1 MILSPVDSP
10 DWPEIEASLRR
21 VKEKTGERWS
31 LPFVISRIREG
42 KAGLF
47 RFLDSEPA
55 FVLSEKVPLSDDFRA
70 DTQRWCDDFF
80 GFRDKHIAYMVC
92 ERCEQGEAPWM
103 NVWILEGAGLERA
116 SECVP
121 LIDEL
126 ARSVGA
132 SAWRCFG
139 RKGWGRALSAYLAPQ
154 AVVYERALL

>member
-1 MILSPVDSP
+1 MILSQVDSP

-47 RFLDSEPA
+47 RFHD
-55 FVLSEKVPLSDDFRA
+55 
-70 DTQRWCDDFF
+70 
-80 GFRDKHIAYMVC
+80 GDKHIAYMVC
-92 ERCEQGEAPWM
+92 ERCEQGEASWM

-139 RKGWGRALSAYLAPQ
+139 RKGWGRALSAYLTPQ